1 MNAKLSV
8 HRLKGDIMLYLASM
22 NPQSSIAHYRIAS
35 KIGAGGMGEV
45 YRATDTKLGRDV
57 ALKLLPPE
65 MASDPERLA
74 RFRREARAVATLN
87 HPHIVTIF
95 SVEEADGIHFLT
107 MELVEGQS
115 LDRVIPESGLP
126 VGRIV
131 EIAGAL
137 ADALAAAHDKGIV
150 HRDLKPA
157 NVMVTGEGRVKVLDF
172 GLAKEMRPHDPAD
185 ATLTSAGK
193 TAVGVVMG
201 TPAYMSPEQIAGRT
215 LDHRTDIFSLGII
228 LYEMASGRR
237 PFEGASSAE
246 LASAILRDT
255 PRPLSEIRGGLAA
268 ELGRLIQRCLEKEP
282 RNRFSS
288 ARDVR
293 DALQAL
299 RRDTSGSSSRTVVST
314 NLSPSI
320 AVLPFVNM
328 SGDADNEYFS
338 DGLSEDLINALSRLP
353 GLQVASRTSAFRFRG
368 SDLDIRQI
376 GRQLE
381 VAAIVEGSVRR
392 AGTRLRITAQLVSV
406 DNGYHLWSERY
417 DRQMADVF
425 DIQDEIV
432 KSIVEAV
439 VPALLGDA
447 AQAVERPTENTD
459 AYQLYLKGRHY
470 WHQRSPS
477 TLRLAMQCFEQ
488 AIKLDPEY
496 ALAYAGL
503 ADCYG
508 IPRVYG
514 WISAEEGRP
523 KAHAAMTKAMTL
535 APSAWEANFSRA
547 IYWFYFER
555 SWRESELYF
564 KKAIEINPRS
574 SLAQVYYGVFLAVD
588 GRAEEADPHT
598 TLACQLDPLSPIIHA
613 LAATTLFVAARFDAS
628 ERAARQALELQPDH
642 LIGLWFLGLALC
654 SLERYEE
661 AVGALERT
669 VTLSR
674 APIFVG
680 LLGLGYARAGRYDDA
695 KHLLHELEDRGSRRE
710 YIPAIAPLSIHT
722 GLGDIPGI
730 RQALAAAAFE
740 STPPLTLRGSSG
752 PFLEAFR
759 SDPEINRLLSEL
771 YGK

>member
-1 MNAKLSV
+1 
-8 HRLKGDIMLYLASM
+8 M
-22 NPQSSIAHYRIAS
+22 NPHSSIAHYRIAS

-57 ALKLLPPE
+57 ALKLLPAE

-115 LDRVIPESGLP
+115 LDRLIPESGLP
-126 VGRIV
+126 VERIV
-131 EIAGAL
+131 EIASAL

-193 TAVGVVMG
+193 TAVGVVLG

-246 LASAILRDT
+246 LASTILRDT
-255 PRPLSEIRGGLAA
+255 PRPLTEIRAD
-268 ELGRLIQRCLEKEP
+268 LGNDLCRLIQRCLEKEP
-282 RNRFSS
+282 RDRFSS

-293 DALQAL
+293 DGLQAL
-299 RRDTSGSSSRTVVST
+299 RLASGSGARPATST
-314 NLSPSI
+314 SPPPSI
-320 AVLPFVNM
+320 AVLPFVNR
-328 SGDADNEYFS
+328 SGDADNEFFS

-368 SDLDIRQI
+368 GDLDIRQI

-381 VAAIVEGSVRR
+381 VATLVEGSVRR
-392 AGTRLRITAQLVSV
+392 SGARLRVTAQLVNAE
-406 DNGYHLWSERY
+406 NGYQLWSERY

-425 DIQDEIV
+425 EIQDEIV
-432 KSIVEAV
+432 ASIVKAV
-439 VPALLGDA
+439 VPALLGDTA
-447 AQAVERPTENTD
+447 HAVERSTENTE
-459 AYQLYLKGRHY
+459 AYELYLKGRHY

-477 TLRLAMQCFEQ
+477 TLRLAIQCFEQ
-488 AIKLDPEY
+488 AIQLDPQY
-496 ALAYAGL
+496 ALAHAGL

-508 IPRVYG
+508 ILRLYG

-523 KAHAAMTKAMTL
+523 KAHAAMTKAMAL
-535 APSAWEANFSRA
+535 APASLEANFSRA
-547 IYWFYFER
+547 FYAFQFER
-555 SWRESELYF
+555 DWHVAGTDF
-564 KKAIEINPRS
+564 QKAVAINPRS
-574 SLAQVYYGVFLAVD
+574 SLAQGYYAVFLAME
-588 GRAEEADPHT
+588 GRADDAVPHA
-598 TLACQLDPLSPIIHA
+598 TLACQLDPLSAFIHSLASVA
-613 LAATTLFVAARFDAS
+613 LYSLGRLDEA
-628 ERAARQALELQPDH
+628 ERAAQQALELQPDY
-642 LIGLWFLGLALC
+642 LLALWTRGLALC
-654 SLERYEE
+654 GLGRHEEAIQTLER
-661 AVGALERT
+661 A

-680 LLGLGYARAGRYDDA
+680 LLGLDTRVRGVLMKPSAWCVSWKIEAAGVST
-695 KHLLHELEDRGSRRE
+695 SRPSHRCRFT
-710 YIPAIAPLSIHT
+710 SV
-722 GLGDIPGI
+722 
-730 RQALAAAAFE
+730 
-740 STPPLTLRGSSG
+740 
-752 PFLEAFR
+752 
-759 SDPEINRLLSEL
+759 
-771 YGK
+771 

>member
-1 MNAKLSV
+1 MPF
-8 HRLKGDIMLYLASM
+8 LATM

-57 ALKLLPPE
+57 ALKLLPAE

-115 LDRVIPESGLP
+115 LDRLIPESGLP
-126 VGRIV
+126 VERIL
-131 EIAGAL
+131 EIASAL

-172 GLAKEMRPHDPAD
+172 GLAKEMRPYDPAA
-185 ATLTSAGK
+185 ATLTSAGD

-201 TPAYMSPEQIAGRT
+201 TPAYMSPEQIAGRA

-237 PFEGASSAE
+237 PFDGASSAE

-255 PRPLSEIRGGLAA
+255 PRPLSEIRSGFGD
-268 ELGRLIQRCLEKEP
+268 ELGRLIQRCLEKESH
-282 RNRFSS
+282 NRFSS

-293 DALQAL
+293 DGLQVL
-299 RRDTSGSSSRTVVST
+299 RRDLESGRASPRSPGSGARPVT
-314 NLSPSI
+314 NPAPSI

-328 SGDADNEYFS
+328 SGDADNEFFS

-381 VAAIVEGSVRR
+381 VATLVEGSVRR
-392 AGTRLRITAQLVSV
+392 AGTRLRVTAQLVNV
-406 DNGYHLWSERY
+406 DNGYQLWSERY

-425 DIQDEIV
+425 EIQDEIV
-432 KSIVEAV
+432 ASIVKAV

-447 AQAVERPTENTD
+447 TQAVERPTENTE
-459 AYQLYLKGRHY
+459 AYELYLKGRHY

-477 TLRLAMQCFEQ
+477 TLRMAIQCFEQ
-488 AIKLDPEY
+488 AIKFDPQY

-508 IPRVYG
+508 ILRVYG
-514 WISAEEGRP
+514 WVSAEEGRP
-523 KAHAAMTKAMTL
+523 RAHAAMTKAMTL
-535 APSAWEANFSRA
+535 APSSWEANFSDA
-547 IYWFYFER
+547 FYIFYFER
-555 SWRESELYF
+555 NWRESQKHF
-564 KKAIEINPRS
+564 QKAIAINPRS
-574 SLAQVYYGVFLAVD
+574 SLAQAYYAIFSSISGQV
-588 GRAEEADPHT
+588 EEAVEHSA
-598 TLACQLDPLSPIIHA
+598 LACQLDPVSPFTHG
-613 LAATTLFVAARFDAS
+613 AAAITFNCLGRFESAEHS
-628 ERAARQALELQPDH
+628 ARQSLELQSDY
-642 LIGLWFLGLALC
+642 LFGLWQWGMALSGLG
-654 SLERYEE
+654 RHEE
-661 AVGALERT
+661 AVEALERA
-669 VTLSR
+669 VALSR

-695 KHLLHELEDRGSRRE
+695 NRLLHELEERGSRGE
-710 YIPAIAPLSIHT
+710 YVPAFTRLAIFT
-722 GLGDIPGI
+722 GLGDIPAI
-730 RQALAAAAFE
+730 RQALAAAMAE
-740 STPPLTLRGSSG
+740 SAPPLSILANAGY
-752 PFLEAFR
+752 FLAEFR
-759 SDPEINRLLSEL
+759 SDPEINRLLFEL
-771 YGK
+771 YGQ

>member
-1 MNAKLSV
+1 MP
-8 HRLKGDIMLYLASM
+8 YLAAM
-22 NPQSSIAHYRIAS
+22 NPQSSLAHYRIAS

-57 ALKLLPPE
+57 ALKVLPAE
-65 MASDPERLA
+65 MAGDPERLA
-74 RFRREARAVATLN
+74 RFRREARALATLN

-95 SVEEADGIHFLT
+95 SVEEANGVHFIT

-115 LDRVIPESGLP
+115 LDRLIPENGLP
-126 VGRIV
+126 VERIL
-131 EIAGAL
+131 EIASPL
-137 ADALAAAHDKGIV
+137 ADALAAAHEKGIV
-150 HRDLKPA
+150 HRDLKPG
-157 NVMVTGEGRVKVLDF
+157 NVMVTGDGRVKVLDF
-172 GLAKEMRPHDPAD
+172 GLAKEMRAHDPAD
-185 ATLTSAGK
+185 ATLTSAGN
-193 TAVGVVMG
+193 TAGGVVMG
-201 TPAYMSPEQIAGRT
+201 TPAYMSPEQIAGRA

-228 LYEMASGRR
+228 LYEMASGQR

-255 PRPLSEIRGGLAA
+255 PRPLSEIRAGLAK
-268 ELGRLIQRCLEKEP
+268 ELHLLIQRCLQKEA

-299 RRDTSGSSSRTVVST
+299 HRDPSGSGARPVSSA
-314 NLSPSI
+314 NPAPSI
-320 AVLPFVNM
+320 AVLPFVNR
-328 SGDADNEYFS
+328 SGDPDNEYFS

-353 GLQVASRTSAFRFRG
+353 GLHVASRTSAFRFRG

-376 GRQLE
+376 GQQLD
-381 VAAIVEGSVRR
+381 VATVVEGSVRR
-392 AGTRLRITAQLVSV
+392 AGARLRVTAQLVSV

-425 DIQDEIV
+425 EIQDEIV

-447 AQAVERPTENTD
+447 AHAVQRPTENTE
-459 AYQLYLKGRHY
+459 AYELYLKGRHY

-488 AIKLDPEY
+488 AIKIDPAY
-496 ALAYAGL
+496 ALAHAGL

-508 IPRVYG
+508 ILRVYG

-523 KAHAAMTKAMTL
+523 KAQAAMTKAMAL
-535 APSAWEANFSRA
+535 APAVWEANFSRA

-555 SWRESELYF
+555 SWREAELYF

-588 GRAEEADPHT
+588 GRAEEAAPHT

-613 LAATTLFVAARFDAS
+613 LAATTLSVAARFDAA
-628 ERAARQALELQPDH
+628 ERAARQALELQPEH
-642 LIGLWFLGLALC
+642 LVGLWFLGLALC
-654 SLERYEE
+654 GLERYEE
-661 AVGALERT
+661 AIGALERA
-669 VTLSR
+669 VVLSR
-674 APIFVG
+674 APTYVG
-680 LLGLGYARAGRYDDA
+680 FLGLAYARAGRLDDA
-695 KHLLHELEDRGSRRE
+695 TRLLSELEDRGIRGE
-710 YIPAIAPLSIHT
+710 YIPAYA
-722 GLGDIPGI
+722 
-730 RQALAAAAFE
+730 ALAIYAGQGDLAAMRRSLSKALAE
-740 STPPLTLRGSSG
+740 ATPLLTLRCIACLL
-752 PFLEAFR
+752 PETFQ
-759 SDPEINRLLSEL
+759 SDPEINRLLAEL
-771 YGK
+771 YGN

>member
-1 MNAKLSV
+1 MP
-8 HRLKGDIMLYLASM
+8 YLAAM

-57 ALKLLPPE
+57 ALKVLPTD

-107 MELVEGQS
+107 MELVEGQA
-115 LDRVIPESGLP
+115 LDRVIPASGLP
-126 VGRIV
+126 VERIL

-137 ADALAAAHDKGIV
+137 ADALAAAHEKGIV

-185 ATLTSAGK
+185 ATLTSAGN
-193 TAVGVVMG
+193 TAGGVVMG
-201 TPAYMSPEQIAGRT
+201 TPAYMSPEQIAGRA

-246 LASAILRDT
+246 LASTILRDT
-255 PRPLSEIRGGLAA
+255 PRPLTEIRADIGNDLC
-268 ELGRLIQRCLEKEP
+268 RLIQRCLEK
-282 RNRFSS
+282 NAQDRFSS

-293 DALQAL
+293 NGLQAL
-299 RRDTSGSSSRTVVST
+299 RLASASGARPVTSTSPP
-314 NLSPSI
+314 PSI
-320 AVLPFVNM
+320 AVLPFVNR

-381 VAAIVEGSVRR
+381 VATLVEGSVRR
-392 AGTRLRITAQLVSV
+392 AGARLRVTAQLVNV
-406 DNGYHLWSERY
+406 DNGYQLWSERY

-425 DIQDEIV
+425 EIQDEIV
-432 KSIVEAV
+432 ASIVKAV

-447 AQAVERPTENTD
+447 AQAVQRSTENTE
-459 AYQLYLKGRHY
+459 AYELYLKGRHY

-508 IPRVYG
+508 ILRVYG

-523 KAHAAMTKAMTL
+523 KAKAAMTKAMTL

-547 IYWFYFER
+547 IYWLYFER

-588 GRAEEADPHT
+588 GRAEEATPHT

-613 LAATTLFVAARFDAS
+613 LAATTLSVAARFDAS

-654 SLERYEE
+654 GLERYEE
-661 AVGALERT
+661 AIGALERT

-695 KHLLHELEDRGSRRE
+695 NHLLNELEDRGSRGE
-710 YIPAIAPLSIHT
+710 YVPAFAPLAVHV
-722 GLGDIPGI
+722 GLGDVPAM
-730 RQALAAAAFE
+730 RRALAAAVAE
-740 STPPLTLRGSSG
+740 STPPLTLRASSG

-759 SDPEINRLLSEL
+759 NDPEINRLLVEL